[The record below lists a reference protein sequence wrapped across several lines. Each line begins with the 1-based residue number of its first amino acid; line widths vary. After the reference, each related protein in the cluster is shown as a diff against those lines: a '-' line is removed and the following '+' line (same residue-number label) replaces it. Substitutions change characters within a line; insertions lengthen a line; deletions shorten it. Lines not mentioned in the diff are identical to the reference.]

1 MKRYHRLFV
10 VFTLLV
16 LVNFPLATGYWL
28 MNRGRTNPDGSEV
41 GYIQSLYMTV
51 ISTFTVG
58 YGEVV
63 PIVTAWDRIY
73 TMLVIGVGI
82 AAIGYSVSQMTAF
95 LVEGELQEVLGR
107 RKMEKNIAALRNHVL
122 VCGTGDVGRY
132 VIEELVMTRRPLV
145 AIDTDEDQLK
155 KLSEER
161 PFPYLVGDA
170 TDEAVLI
177 QAGIKAASGVVCA
190 LPNDRDNLFLAM
202 TCRLLNPKLRIVAKT
217 HDVKLLQRIKNAG
230 ADTVVCPQFI
240 GGLRLV
246 SEIVRPTVVS
256 FLDLMLRDRDAA
268 MRVEE
273 VQIEG
278 GSPLAGRRLSEGD
291 IAKLGLLVMAI
302 QPPDADTFTYVPPP
316 DAVLHPGCTLIVLG
330 DAERVARLRV
340 EASGAA

>member
-10 VFTLLV
+10 AFTLLV
-16 LVNFPLATGYWL
+16 LVNFPLATGYWF

-316 DAVLHPGCTLIVLG
+316 DAVMHPGCTLIVLG
-330 DAERVARLRV
+330 DAERVARLRA